1 MIDVCKGSYLD
12 VFVLILISIHQIQ
25 PPNRFGFGTGSESEP
40 QAAVMVRSHAV
51 LSHLE
56 VITVNHFDSTLSTC
70 ADQCVKHYGFH
81 AALQD
86 PASNRQSLLQFITH
100 LPDGRDIIASALQ
113 EGVLFTADKRTNSL
127 IVSAPASN
135 MPLLESLIK
144 ALDTANPRL
153 AELRV

>member
-51 LSHLE
+51 LSRLE

-86 PASNRQSLLQFITH
+86 PATHQPEKNMQFPFLDLGGNHGNHSVVAKLILQSPIK
-100 LPDGRDIIASALQ
+100 GN
-113 EGVLFTADKRTNSL
+113 VSL
-127 IVSAPASN
+127 IEIGRAHV
-135 MPLLESLIK
+135 
-144 ALDTANPRL
+144 
-153 AELRV
+153 